1 VRGWRITPAGR
12 LLLGLLGICAVASVF
27 APPYPWGDLGGLV
40 GLCLLLGIL
49 MNTFVGRTMAT
60 MSERERTAFFQR
72 MYGAK
77 RRRKD

>member
-1 VRGWRITPAGR
+1 
-12 LLLGLLGICAVASVF
+12 
-27 APPYPWGDLGGLV
+27 
-40 GLCLLLGIL
+40 